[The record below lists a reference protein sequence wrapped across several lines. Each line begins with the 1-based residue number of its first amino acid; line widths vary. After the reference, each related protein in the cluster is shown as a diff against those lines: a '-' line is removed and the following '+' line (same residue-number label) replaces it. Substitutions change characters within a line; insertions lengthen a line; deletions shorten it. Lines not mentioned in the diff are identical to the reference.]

1 MQKPPCFFCRV
12 GFTERCME
20 RITKIVKYREECPNC
35 GAPRTG
41 DMRFCGYCGSTLAI
55 DEQVVEDVSYLAD
68 VNRPVDII
76 STLEPLPVLGKKS
89 NRNLLIAVIVFI
101 AGMAIALWVF
111 PFIFRQN
118 EAEICATVIILFAFL
133 FFVLYRYSEEYYC
146 LKLSYSQSIEA
157 VVLRFEIR
165 APKDVC
171 VAEEGVCMR
180 TLTVLAEIGG
190 AETCIRMRVSDCVNE
205 DTFPVGSKVSIVGE
219 GNDYVLEW
227 DLDPEWRYSQ
237 EAINSRTP
245 D

>member
-1 MQKPPCFFCRV
+1 
-12 GFTERCME
+12 ME
-20 RITKIVKYREECPNC
+20 RITRIVRYREECPNC

-89 NRNLLIAVIVFI
+89 NRNLLIAVIVFV

-146 LKLSYSQSIEA
+146 LKGNAYRHHKLNMQRTDSPLQTPERDSPTCFFVLCFIQIFRRVLLPKA
-157 VVLRFEIR
+157 VLQPVHRGCR
-165 APKDVC
+165 AP
-171 VAEEGVCMR
+171 
-180 TLTVLAEIGG
+180 L
-190 AETCIRMRVSDCVNE
+190 
-205 DTFPVGSKVSIVGE
+205 
-219 GNDYVLEW
+219 
-227 DLDPEWRYSQ
+227 
-237 EAINSRTP
+237 
-245 D
+245 